1 MIKRLSLWGVG
12 LLAIVL
18 AAQFLLRGPPPAEQS
33 PRVESP
39 SVEPPSAEPPR
50 EQLPAVDP
58 LPERAPLRT
67 EPAPQTTEPAPLE
80 AIARNAPVAPTAP
93 TAAAPEVS
101 RRFVFDCGN
110 DLIFMVRTV
119 PGEATLFPPQ
129 ALGGQAVTL
138 PQVETA
144 SGTRYAEGGVSYSS
158 NGGLASFEFRDRL
171 FADCT
176 SNPGGAQTAEV
187 RRRGVTFR
195 ARGNE
200 PSWLLEVSPDRIELV
215 TELGT
220 RRVDFPYREPTVA
233 GTRSTYRAF
242 VGTQELVAVIDSA
255 PCYDTMSGERFEAT
269 ATVTFEST
277 TFHGCGQA
285 P

>member
-12 LLAIVL
+12 LLALVL

-33 PRVESP
+33 PRVEP
-39 SVEPPSAEPPR
+39 RR

-58 LPERAPLRT
+58 PPAAPLRT
-67 EPAPQTTEPAPLE
+67 EPAPPTTEPAPPE
-80 AIARNAPVAPTAP
+80 ATARNSPAAAAAPTVAAPAGP
-93 TAAAPEVS
+93 TAAAPAGS

-110 DLIFMVRTV
+110 GLIFMVQTV

-255 PCYDTMSGERFEAT
+255 PCYDTMSGEQFEAT
-269 ATVTFEST
+269 ATVTFENT